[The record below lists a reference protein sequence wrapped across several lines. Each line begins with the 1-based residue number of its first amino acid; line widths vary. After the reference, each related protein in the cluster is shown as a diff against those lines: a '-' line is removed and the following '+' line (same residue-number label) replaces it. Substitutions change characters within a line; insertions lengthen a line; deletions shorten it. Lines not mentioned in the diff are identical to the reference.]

1 MGRIDGKVFQGKG
14 ICVKALWMKGTW
26 HVPETK
32 KKANIYENSDQ
43 RGEYGKRERVKLAGS
58 TS

>member
-26 HVPETK
+26 HITETK

-43 RGEYGKRERVKLAGS
+43 RGVW
-58 TS
+58 